1 MQKIFA
7 SLFTAILMTC
17 FMGACTTSPQTQ
29 KRAVAKPPSKI
40 EKQMAAILAA
50 SGSNEMLF
58 IEVSS
63 PNNLISEK
71 IMLAS
76 LVRGGSSTGIDQL
89 KNILSSGKNST
100 VGIVGKSQEIN
111 AITVKR
117 TLEELQA
124 KPASGT
130 VYLITDAKTQ
140 ESLKAL
146 NQSADIKLV
155 LIE

>member
-1 MQKIFA
+1 MQKLLVHLLMA
-7 SLFTAILMTC
+7 LLVSSLIS
-17 FMGACTTSPQTQ
+17 ACATSPQTHKQ
-29 KRAVAKPPSKI
+29 AVAKSPSKI

-58 IEVSS
+58 IEVPS

-71 IMLAS
+71 LMLAS
-76 LVRGGSSTGIDQL
+76 LVGGGSSTAIDQL
-89 KNILSSGKNST
+89 KNVLSSGKNST

-117 TLEELQA
+117 TLEELKT

-130 VYLITDAKTQ
+130 VYLITDVKTQ
-140 ESLKAL
+140 KSLKAL